1 MLRSIALGFAASSLA
16 LAVSLT
22 SAAAQTPPTIA
33 VVAPVT
39 DLVKAVDIPYEQF
52 TLKNGLRVIVH
63 TDRKAPVVAVSVW
76 YNVGSKNEPKGKTG
90 FAHLF
95 EHLMFNGSENAPGD
109 FFEPLQQVGATD
121 FNGTTWF
128 DRTNYYETVPKSALE
143 VALFLES
150 DRMGHLLGGI
160 DQAKLDNQRA
170 VVQNEK
176 RQGDNQPYGLVE
188 YSQLAGLLPEGHP
201 YQHSTIGSMADL
213 DKASLGDVKGWFTD
227 HYGPNNAVLVLA
239 GDIDL
244 GSAKTLV
251 SKYFGDIP
259 AGSKVMPV
267 TVPIPTLAARKEMV
281 MKDRVATTRL
291 YRWWTVPGVND
302 ADSVPLDIGAS
313 VLGGLASSRLDN
325 ILVRNEQLAVGVTAD
340 VQEFAQLAFFE
351 VTVDVKPGVDAAVVS
366 KRLDAILADYIAKGP
381 TADEVKRVATMSLS
395 GRIGGLEQVGGGD
408 GGKAGTLAEGELYSN
423 DAGFYKKELQELA
436 QTTPT
441 QVTTAL
447 HKWLSRPVFALS
459 VVPGERDAYEET
471 GGKLSQ
477 RTGVVSAPAHYLPED
492 GVTGAGAGT
501 GTGKGPLADVDRSK
515 LPEVGPVPNIVFPKV
530 ETTTL
535 SNGIKVYF
543 ARRDTVPTLRLSV
556 VFDAGNAADPKDAL
570 GTQALMLTMLKEG
583 TRTLNSVQI
592 AEEQERLG
600 AAISVN
606 ASMDRTSVSMYALIP
621 NVGPSLDL
629 LADIIKNPAFDA
641 KELERIRAT
650 RLAQIAQE
658 MTDPKSLASRTLP
671 PLLYGKDHP
680 YGRPSSGTGDPAVVA
695 KLTRDD
701 LAGFHNKWMRAD
713 NAAIFAV
720 GDTSLEAL
728 KPLLEQRF
736 GLWRMTRDLPGKKD
750 FAVATPPVQ
759 PGIVLVDRPQSP
771 QSMIYGGELLNA
783 KGTDDLV
790 QFLQANDIVGGNFLS
805 RINMDLRET
814 KGWSYGV
821 FSTVNRFQGQVPFI
835 VVAPVQA
842 DKTGASIA
850 ALKQQMADFL
860 TTKGITQAELQ
871 RTINGSVR
879 ELPGSFE
886 TSADVLGEMQ
896 RDVLYQRPFDY
907 VETLAE
913 RYKAMTAPELDAVI
927 RKAVDPAKLTWVV
940 VGDKAKVLPQL
951 KDLGLPITI
960 VDSKAM
966 DAK

>member
-1 MLRSIALGFAASSLA
+1 MLRSIALGFASSLA
-16 LAVSLT
+16 LAASLT
-22 SAAAQTPPTIA
+22 SALAQTPPRA
-33 VVAPVT
+33 AAPVA
-39 DLVKAVDIPYEQF
+39 DLVAAVDIPYQEF

-128 DRTNYYETVPKSALE
+128 DRTNYFETVPTSALD

-160 DQAKLDNQRA
+160 DQAKLDNQRG

-188 YSQLAGLLPEGHP
+188 YAQLAGLLPEGHP
-201 YQHSTIGSMADL
+201 YQHSTIGSMTDL
-213 DKASLGDVKGWFTD
+213 DGASLGDVKSWFTG

-244 GSAKTLV
+244 KSAKAQVT
-251 SKYFGDIP
+251 KYFGDIP
-259 AGSKVMPV
+259 AGAKVVPV
-267 TVPIPTLAARKEMV
+267 TVPIPTLSARKDLV

-291 YRWWTVPGVND
+291 YRWWTVPGLND

-325 ILVRNEQLAVGVTAD
+325 ILVRDEQLAVGVTAD

-351 VTVDVKPGVDAAVVS
+351 VTVDVKPGVDAALVG
-366 KRLDAILADYIAKGP
+366 KRLDAILTDYIAKGP
-381 TADEVKRVATMSLS
+381 TADEVKRVATTSLS
-395 GRIGGLEQVGGGD
+395 GRIGGLEQVGGM
-408 GGKAGTLAEGELYSN
+408 GGKAVTLAEGELYSN
-423 DAGFYKKELQELA
+423 DAGFYKKELKELA
-436 QTTPT
+436 ETTPA
-441 QVTTAL
+441 QVTKAMQT
-447 HKWLSRPVFALS
+447 WLTRPVFALS
-459 VVPGERDAYEET
+459 VIPGDRDAYEET
-471 GGKLSQ
+471 GGKAAP
-477 RTGVVSAPAHYLPED
+477 RTGIVSAPAHYLPQDAAVGAE
-492 GVTGAGAGT
+492 AGAG
-501 GTGKGPLADVDRSK
+501 KAPLAVVDRSK
-515 LPEVGPVPNIVFPKV
+515 LPDVGPIPNIDFPAV

-543 ARRDTVPTLRLSV
+543 AWRDTVPTLRLSV
-556 VFDAGNAADPKDAL
+556 VFDAGNAADPKDGL

-583 TRTLNSVQI
+583 TKTLNSVQI

-600 AAISVN
+600 AAISVS
-606 ASMDRTSVSMYALIP
+606 AGMDTTSVSMYALMP
-621 NVGPSLDL
+621 NVAPSLDL

-695 KLTRDD
+695 KLSTND

-720 GDTSLEAL
+720 GDTTLEAL

-750 FAVATPPVQ
+750 FDVATPAAQ
-759 PGIVLVDRPQSP
+759 PRIVLVDRPQSP

-783 KGTDDLV
+783 KGTDDLIT
-790 QFLQANDIVGGNFLS
+790 FLQANDIVGGNFLS

-821 FSTVNRFQGQVPFI
+821 FSTINRFQGQVPFI

-850 ALKQQMADFL
+850 ALKQQMGDFL
-860 TTKGITQAELQ
+860 TTKGITPAELT

-886 TSADVLGEMQ
+886 TSADVLAEMQ
-896 RDVLYQRPFDY
+896 RDVLYKRPFDY

-913 RYKAMTAPELDAVI
+913 RYRALTAPELDGAI
-927 RKAVDPAKLTWVV
+927 RKAIDPAKLTWVV

-951 KDLGLPITI
+951 KDLGLPITV
-960 VDSKAM
+960 VDSPSAS
-966 DAK
+966 AK